1 MTQIDLAWGA
11 GPSAGYDAL
20 AARFRPLFTAFREGA
35 ARRDRERQLPFD
47 EFAQLKRAGFGAL
60 RVPTDQ
66 GGAGASLPELFA
78 LLIELS
84 EAESNLTQ
92 ALRAHFGFTEDVLTS
107 RIPARRD
114 RWLDRIGRG
123 DIVGGAWSEVGDAKL
138 AAFSTRVSG
147 SGRDLRLDGT
157 KYYTTGSLF
166 ADWIDV
172 GATDA
177 ADEGIGV
184 VVSRHAPGVEILD
197 DWDGMGQALTA
208 SGTATFTRV
217 PVEAADITK
226 ADTRFGY
233 APAFFQLVQL
243 ATIAGIGRALAN
255 ELATAVAKRART
267 YTHAAASRS
276 SEDPQVLQ
284 VVGRVRGA
292 AYAAGA
298 IVLKVAEAVQRAADA
313 TIRSRRLRAG
323 CAHRGARKRPGAE
336 RRHRPR
342 AASRNH
348 RLRRARRFRGQ
359 TRCRLSTGTGATRA
373 RSPPTIRASTR
384 TGSSVTM
391 RSTARRHPHNGA
403 SAEVDLAKLDA

>member
-11 GPSAGYDAL
+11 GPTTRYGAL
-20 AARFRPLFTAFREGA
+20 AARFRPLFDTFREGA

-47 EFAQLKRAGFGAL
+47 EFAQLKQAGFGAL
-60 RVPTDQ
+60 RVPVDQ

-92 ALRAHFGFTEDVLTS
+92 AMRAHFGFTEDVLMS
-107 RIPARRD
+107 GDAARQD
-114 RWLDRIGRG
+114 RWLGRIGRG
-123 DIVGGAWSEVGDAKL
+123 GMFGGAWSEVGDAQL
-138 AAFSTRVSG
+138 AAFSTRVTG
-147 SGRDLRLDGT
+147 SGGDLWLDGT

-184 VVSRHAPGVEILD
+184 VVSRHAPGVQILD
-197 DWDGMGQALTA
+197 DWDGVGQALTA
-208 SGTATFTRV
+208 SGTAIFTHA
-217 PVEAADITK
+217 PVEAADITR
-226 ADTRFGY
+226 AGDRFGY

-255 ELATAVAKRART
+255 ELSSAVAKRART

-276 SEDPQVLQ
+276 SQDPQVLQ

-298 IVLKVAEAVQRAADA
+298 IVLKVAEAVQRSADA
-313 TIRSRRLRAG
+313 RTNPEAFATAVQI
-323 CAHRGARKRPGAE
+323 AE
-336 RRHRPR
+336 LETAQAQSVVIDLVLQ
-342 AASRNH
+342 AATSAFDA
-348 RLRRARRFRGQ
+348 L
-359 TRCRLSTGTGATRA
+359 
-373 RSPPTIRASTR
+373 
-384 TGSSVTM
+384 
-391 RSTARRHPHNGA
+391 GA
-403 SAEVDLAKLDA
+403 SAVKRDAGLDRHWRNARTLASHNPRIYKERIVGDYAVNGTPPPPQWRVGRG

>member
-11 GPSAGYDAL
+11 GPTAGYEAL
-20 AARFRPLFTAFREGA
+20 VTRFRPLFEAFRKGA
-35 ARRDRERQLPFD
+35 ARRDRDRRLPFD
-47 EFAQLKRAGFGAL
+47 EFGQLKRAGFGAL
-60 RVPTDQ
+60 RVPVDR

-92 ALRAHFGFTEDVLTS
+92 ALRAHFGFTEDVLHSTD
-107 RIPARRD
+107 PARRE
-114 RWLDRIGRG
+114 RWLSRIGRG
-123 DIVGGAWSEVGDAKL
+123 DILGGAWSEVGDAKF

-147 SGRDLRLDGT
+147 SGSDLRLDGT

-177 ADEGIGV
+177 SDEGIGI

-197 DWDGMGQALTA
+197 DWDGVGQTLTA
-208 SGTATFTRV
+208 SGTAIFTHA
-217 PVEAADITK
+217 PVEAADVTK

-243 ATIAGIGRALAN
+243 ATIAGIARALAN
-255 ELATAVAKRART
+255 ELASAVSKRART
-267 YTHAAASRS
+267 YTHAAAPRS

-292 AYAAGA
+292 AYTAGA
-298 IVLKVAEAVQRAADA
+298 IVLKVAEAVQRAADLRPDLEPFATAVQIAELETAQAQGVVIDLVLQAA
-313 TIRSRRLRAG
+313 TIAFDAL
-323 CAHRGARKRPGAE
+323 
-336 RRHRPR
+336 
-342 AASRNH
+342 
-348 RLRRARRFRGQ
+348 
-359 TRCRLSTGTGATRA
+359 
-373 RSPPTIRASTR
+373 
-384 TGSSVTM
+384 
-391 RSTARRHPHNGA
+391 GA
-403 SAEVDLAKLDA
+403 SAVKRDAGLDRHWRNVRTLASHNPRIYKDRIVGDYAVNGTPPPAQWRVGRS

>member
-1 MTQIDLAWGA
+1 MTQIDLAWGT
-11 GPSAGYDAL
+11 GPTARYDSI
-20 AARFRPLFTAFREGA
+20 AARYRPLFHAFREGA
-35 ARRDRERQLPFD
+35 AKRDRDRRLPFD
-47 EFAQLKRAGFGAL
+47 EFARLKQHGFGAL
-60 RVPTDQ
+60 RVPVDH

-92 ALRAHFGFTEDVLTS
+92 SLRAHFGFTEDVLHSTDA
-107 RIPARRD
+107 ARRD
-114 RWLDRIGRG
+114 RWLSRIGRG
-123 DIVGGAWSEVGDAKL
+123 DIFGGAWSEVGDAKL

-147 SGRDLRLDGT
+147 SGSDLWLDGT

-184 VVSRHAPGVEILD
+184 VVSRHAPGVQILD
-197 DWDGMGQALTA
+197 DWDGIGQALTA
-208 SGTATFTRV
+208 SGTAIFTHV
-217 PVEAADITK
+217 AVEAADITK

-255 ELATAVAKRART
+255 DLAQAVARRART
-267 YTHAAASRS
+267 YTHAAAARS

-313 TIRSRRLRAG
+313 RDDPDAF
-323 CAHRGARKRPGAE
+323 AAAVNVAE
-336 RRHRPR
+336 LES
-342 AASRNH
+342 AQAQSVVID
-348 RLRRARRFRGQ
+348 LVLQ
-359 TRCRLSTGTGATRA
+359 
-373 RSPPTIRASTR
+373 ASTI
-384 TGSSVTM
+384 
-391 RSTARRHPHNGA
+391 AFDALGA
-403 SAEVDLAKLDA
+403 SAVKRDAGLDRHWRNARTLASHNPRIYKDRIVGDYAVNGTPPPPQWRVGRG

>member
-11 GPSAGYDAL
+11 GPSAGYDAI
-20 AARFRPLFTAFREGA
+20 AARFRPLFSAFRDGA
-35 ARRDRERQLPFD
+35 ASRDRERRLPFE
-47 EFAQLKRAGFGAL
+47 EFDQLKRAGFGAL

-78 LLIELS
+78 LLIELA

-92 ALRAHFGFTEDVLTS
+92 ALRAHFGFTEDVLNS
-107 RIPARRD
+107 RVPARRD
-114 RWLDRIGRG
+114 RWLNRIGRG
-123 DIVGGAWSEVGDAKL
+123 DIVGGAWSEIGDAKL

-147 SGRDLRLDGT
+147 SGEALWLDGT

-184 VVSRHAPGVEILD
+184 VVSRHAPGVHILD
-197 DWDGMGQALTA
+197 DWDGIGQSLTA

-243 ATIAGIGRALAN
+243 ATIAGIGRALSN
-255 ELATAVAKRART
+255 ELARAVAKRART

-292 AYAAGA
+292 AFAAGT
-298 IVLKVAEAVQRAADA
+298 IVLKVAESLQRAADV
-313 TIRSRRLRAG
+313 RSNPDAF
-323 CAHRGARKRPGAE
+323 AKAVDIAE
-336 RRHRPR
+336 LES
-342 AASRNH
+342 AQAQGVVID
-348 RLRRARRFRGQ
+348 LVLQ
-359 TRCRLSTGTGATRA
+359 
-373 RSPPTIRASTR
+373 ASTN
-384 TGSSVTM
+384 
-391 RSTARRHPHNGA
+391 AFDALGA
-403 SAEVDLAKLDA
+403 SAVKRDAGLDRHWRNARTLASHNPRIYKDRIVGDYAVNGTPPPAQWHVGRS

>member
-11 GPSAGYDAL
+11 GPSARYEAL
-20 AARFRPLFTAFREGA
+20 ASRFRPLFDGFREGA
-35 ARRDRERQLPFD
+35 AQRDRDRELPF
-47 EFAQLKRAGFGAL
+47 EAFARLKQSGFGAL
-60 RVPTDQ
+60 RVPVDQ

-84 EAESNLTQ
+84 AAESNLTQ
-92 ALRAHFGFTEDVLTS
+92 ALRAHYGFTEDVLMSDDAT
-107 RIPARRD
+107 RRD
-114 RWLDRIGRG
+114 RWLSRIGRG
-123 DIVGGAWSEVGDAKL
+123 DILGGAWSEVGDAKL
-138 AAFSTRVSG
+138 GAFSTRVSG
-147 SGRDLRLDGT
+147 SGRDLWLDGT

-184 VVSRHAPGVEILD
+184 VVARHAPGVEVID
-197 DWDGMGQALTA
+197 DWDGVGQALTA
-208 SGTATFTRV
+208 SGTAIFNHA
-217 PVEAADITK
+217 PVDAADVTK

-243 ATIAGIGRALAN
+243 ATIAGIGRALAT
-255 ELATAVAKRART
+255 ELAAAVAKRART

-298 IVLKVAEAVQRAADA
+298 IVLKVAEAVQRAANARPDPDAFAAAINIAELESAQAQSVVIDLVLQAA
-313 TIRSRRLRAG
+313 TIAFDAL
-323 CAHRGARKRPGAE
+323 
-336 RRHRPR
+336 
-342 AASRNH
+342 
-348 RLRRARRFRGQ
+348 
-359 TRCRLSTGTGATRA
+359 
-373 RSPPTIRASTR
+373 
-384 TGSSVTM
+384 
-391 RSTARRHPHNGA
+391 GA
-403 SAEVDLAKLDA
+403 SAVKRDAGLDRHWRNARTLASHNPRIYKDRIVGDYAVNGTAPPPQWRVGRS

>member
-11 GPSAGYDAL
+11 GPTAGYEAL
-20 AARFRPLFTAFREGA
+20 AARFRPLFKTFREDA
-35 ARRDRERQLPFD
+35 ARRDRERRLPFE
-47 EFAQLKRAGFGAL
+47 EFGQLKRAGFGAL
-60 RVPTDQ
+60 RVPVDQ

-84 EAESNLTQ
+84 EAESNFTQ
-92 ALRAHFGFTEDVLTS
+92 ALRAHFGFTEDLLTS
-107 RIPARRD
+107 IDAARRE
-114 RWLDRIGRG
+114 RWLGRIGRG
-123 DIVGGAWSEVGDAKL
+123 DMVGGAWSEIGDAKL

-147 SGRDLRLDGT
+147 SGSHLRLDGT

-177 ADEGIGV
+177 ADEGIGI

-197 DWDGMGQALTA
+197 DWDGVGQALTA
-208 SGTATFTRV
+208 SGTAIFTHA

-243 ATIAGIGRALAN
+243 ATIAGIARALAN
-255 ELATAVAKRART
+255 ELASAVAKRART
-267 YTHAAASRS
+267 YTHAAASRP

-292 AYAAGA
+292 AYTAGA
-298 IVLKVAEAVQRAADA
+298 IVLKVAEAVQRAADLRTDPTAFTAAVNIAELESAQAQSVVIDLVLQAA
-313 TIRSRRLRAG
+313 TIAFDAL
-323 CAHRGARKRPGAE
+323 
-336 RRHRPR
+336 
-342 AASRNH
+342 
-348 RLRRARRFRGQ
+348 
-359 TRCRLSTGTGATRA
+359 
-373 RSPPTIRASTR
+373 
-384 TGSSVTM
+384 
-391 RSTARRHPHNGA
+391 GA
-403 SAEVDLAKLDA
+403 SAVKRDAGLDRHWRNARTLASHNPRIYKDRIVGDYAVNGTPPPAQWRVGRS